1 MSQTFFT
8 DKNRD
13 ASDSKLWIKTEH
25 QYSGFTHWKLWFSIV
40 FCMFTRGYLFVDNIH
55 HKKFLPCVA
64 MAWPPWA
71 SLLWS
76 RNASSPHRCAQHAA
90 VCAAARRSGQRRLG
104 RRQAE
109 SAGGC
114 QQPRD
119 VVNDVQN
126 GRKKGRW
133 HRQGGVLIWIFRGE
147 SESSLLGDAECT
159 LLEDANMG
167 WDRPTMRHGSGV
179 DVLSHPQTCF
189 CHWVE
194 NRSCSRPGGLFFGIA
209 SFKQICFTKTLVP
222 RTWKASEV
230 YPPKPY

>member
-1 MSQTFFT
+1 MTHLHCDLFQFSWYSTVTLQFKRLQLRCRKVFHRQEPRRSRFQVVN
-8 DKNRD
+8 KNGKSTSTTKISSMRRHGL
-13 ASDSKLWIKTEH
+13 ATLGLVAVVT
-25 QYSGFTHWKLWFSIV
+25 QCFVAPPLRP
-40 FCMFTRGYLFVDNIH
+40 TRRGL
-55 HKKFLPCVA
+55 
-64 MAWPPWA
+64 
-71 SLLWS
+71 
-76 RNASSPHRCAQHAA
+76 RC
-90 VCAAARRSGQRRLG
+90 CAAERPETPGPPPGGVGWWLPATAWRGEWC
-104 RRQAE
+104 AE
-109 SAGGC
+109 WEE
-114 QQPRD
+114 
-119 VVNDVQN
+119 
-126 GRKKGRW
+126 KGRW
-133 HRQGGVLIWIFRGE
+133 HRQGGVLIWIFMGE